1 MDERVVEP
9 EDFGESAEDKMAPV
23 ARILEIKQALDS
35 RVEAGAGRAD
45 PSGTAR
51 MLAQMRGVLSRE
63 LDRFAGAAS
72 GPDGEGIDGKAAV
85 DLVSL
90 IARTLE
96 KVDQLERQIA
106 EVDAERNRM
115 TPQDRAAL
123 RQTVA
128 DLIDTL
134 AERKVARIGTLP
146 LSPLVGEMSAG
157 RGGFPTLP
165 CHVGVLAVQRHGLT
179 RTTHPRRA
187 PS

>member
-1 MDERVVEP
+1 MGVPGEGGADMGERMAEA
-9 EDFGESAEDKMAPV
+9 EDFGENPEDKMAPV
-23 ARILEIKQALDS
+23 ARILEIKQVLDDH
-35 RVEAGAGRAD
+35 VAEGAGRAD
-45 PSGTAR
+45 PSGTAK

-72 GPDGEGIDGKAAV
+72 GPEGEGIDGKAAV

-106 EVDAERNRM
+106 EVDAERTKM

-134 AERKVARIGTLP
+134 AERKVARMRDTP
-146 LSPLVGEMSAG
+146 LSPLAGEMSAPAD
-157 RGGFPTLP
+157 RGG
-165 CHVGVLAVQRHGLT
+165 
-179 RTTHPRRA
+179 
-187 PS
+187 

>member
-1 MDERVVEP
+1 MDERMLEADGF
-9 EDFGESAEDKMAPV
+9 EDRAEDKMAPV
-23 ARILEIKQALDS
+23 ARILEIKQVLDDS
-35 RVEAGAGRAD
+35 VAEGAGRAD
-45 PSGTAR
+45 PSGTAK

-134 AERKVARIGTLP
+134 AERKVARMRVEDDAPSALP
-146 LSPLVGEMSAG
+146 PCGGDVTGGA
-157 RGGFPTLP
+157 RGG
-165 CHVGVLAVQRHGLT
+165 
-179 RTTHPRRA
+179 
-187 PS
+187 

>member
-1 MDERVVEP
+1 MGEP
-9 EDFGESAEDKMAPV
+9 MREADDFRGGPGIRPEDKMAPV

-45 PSGTAR
+45 PSGTAK

-63 LDRFAGAAS
+63 LDRFAYAAS
-72 GPDGEGIDGKAAV
+72 GPDGVGVDGKAAV

-96 KVDQLERQIA
+96 KVDQLERQMA
-106 EVDAERNRM
+106 EVDAERQQM
-115 TPQDRAAL
+115 TPGDRLAL

-134 AERKVARIGTLP
+134 AERKVARMRDEGDGHASLP
-146 LSPLVGEMSAG
+146 PCGVDVTKGD
-157 RGGFPTLP
+157 RGG
-165 CHVGVLAVQRHGLT
+165 
-179 RTTHPRRA
+179 
-187 PS
+187 

>member
-1 MDERVVEP
+1 MVDELGGGP
-9 EDFGESAEDKMAPV
+9 ETGPETGMAPV
-23 ARILEIKQALDS
+23 ARILEIKQVLDS

-106 EVDAERNRM
+106 EVDAERNGM
-115 TPQDRAAL
+115 TPDDRAAL

-128 DLIDTL
+128 DLIDAL
-134 AERKVARIGTLP
+134 AERKLARMKGDGEATALP
-146 LSPLVGEMSAG
+146 PCGGDVSRGD
-157 RGGFPTLP
+157 RGG
-165 CHVGVLAVQRHGLT
+165 
-179 RTTHPRRA
+179 
-187 PS
+187 

>member
-1 MDERVVEP
+1 MEGLRPEADDCREEP
-9 EDFGESAEDKMAPV
+9 GTRPQDKMAPV

-96 KVDQLERQIA
+96 KVDQLERQMA

-115 TPQDRAAL
+115 TPGDRAAL

-134 AERKVARIGTLP
+134 AERKLARMRDEEDGHASLP
-146 LSPLVGEMSAG
+146 PCGEDVTAG
-157 RGGFPTLP
+157 DRGG
-165 CHVGVLAVQRHGLT
+165 
-179 RTTHPRRA
+179 
-187 PS
+187 